1 MVAYNG
7 EGIFGKNARDMLLG
21 VLNKKIAK
29 GEKEWLEL

>member
-21 VLNKKIAK
+21 VLKKK
-29 GEKEWLEL
+29 SQKEKKNG